1 VSDSFPDVPDD
12 LDRLCRELLAR
23 DPKTRPRGRMIL
35 KKIKGEDDSTGVRRI
50 LPRPVRAGVFVGRDG
65 PLAILA
71 SATEAARRGRTVT
84 VFVEGRSG
92 MGKSALVTKFLERL
106 SSRDHDAIVL
116 AGRCYQQESVPYKA
130 VDSVLDSLCEWLLAR
145 KPEEVAPLLPRHTLA
160 LARLFP
166 VLLQVPA
173 VHEAAREL
181 LGMPEAQ
188 ELRRRAFAALK
199 ELLFNLSRRGL
210 VVLAIDDL
218 QWGDVDSALLLGEI
232 LTPPAPPLL
241 LVAAYRSEERE
252 SSPVLAALRT
262 TLSSPGDIHRILLEE
277 LPLAEAEEMAES
289 LALSRQRT
297 VSRDWLEAVAQE
309 SGGNPSFIEEL
320 VRHSR
325 AGDVGSRGG
334 LSLDTVIASRTTRLP
349 VDVRRFLETVAVAGQ
364 PIRTDVAK
372 EAARLEADERKVV
385 ALLRSEHLVGPH
397 AKGPRGDRVHSRIR
411 DLLPRASR
419 PTRSRTST
427 GAFGRW
433 PRARTRRR
441 TLRTTSR
448 RRRRDARARHTEEAP
463 RGLPKL
469 SFDRSVR
476 FTGALTLAGE
486 AIAAAGRGALERLPG
501 RDAAGPSARRP
512 RAPEDVALELSRRAA
527 EQLLRSGY
535 VDEGLEGLSKVL
547 KVVGM
552 ELAKTPGQALR
563 SFLLTRARLKLRGL
577 SWKER
582 KASDLP
588 ARTLARIDTC
598 WAVALGL
605 SMVDTI
611 RGADFQAR
619 HLLLALEAGEPYR
632 VARALGLEVGYIAT
646 SGVSAHEEVTER
658 LEAAR
663 RAAEISNEPHAKGFV
678 MLIAGIAAALEGRFD
693 EATFLAT
700 EAEDILRT
708 ECSGVSWELFNAQYF
723 SLLSLYYL
731 GHFRSLSGRLPQ
743 LLKEAEERGDLCAVT
758 SLTTRVAYLARLA
771 FDDPVGAR
779 EDVARAMARWSTS
792 GFHVQ
797 HVWRL
802 FAEIEIDL
810 YLGAAREATER
821 IEKIWGDLEKSLLLR
836 IQLVRIG
843 AVHRRARAALAAS
856 RTYPLRATERVR
868 KLALATSLAKK
879 IELEKALWADPLAA
893 LLRAGIAETEGD
905 HEAAKT
911 HLSHAELGFGVSRMA
926 AYATAA
932 RARRAALVGGD
943 EGREI
948 AEGRALAD
956 GRGNPPS
963 GTVRRDARA
972 GLWRLSL

>member
-1 VSDSFPDVPDD
+1 
-12 LDRLCRELLAR
+12 
-23 DPKTRPRGRMIL
+23 M
-35 KKIKGEDDSTGVRRI
+35 
-50 LPRPVRAGVFVGRDG
+50 RAGVFVGRDG

-106 SSRDHDAIVL
+106 SSRDNDAIVL
-116 AGRCYQQESVPYKA
+116 TGRCYQQESVPYKA

-145 KPEEVAPLLPRHTLA
+145 RPEEVAPLLPRHTLA

-297 VSRDWLEAVAQE
+297 VSREWLEAVAQE

-325 AGDVGSRGG
+325 VGDVGSRGL
-334 LSLDTVIASRTTRLP
+334 LSLDTVIASRITRLP

-364 PIRTDVAK
+364 PIPIDVTK

-385 ALLRSEHLVGPH
+385 ALLRSEHLVWSRTR
-397 AKGPRGDRVHSRIR
+397 RGREEIELYHSRIR
-411 DLLPRASR
+411 DVLLARLPADQKQDLHWRLATALAAREDFDAETLAHHFEEAGDAMRA
-419 PTRSRTST
+419 
-427 GAFGRW
+427 
-433 PRARTRRR
+433 ARY
-441 TLRTTSR
+441 
-448 RRRRDARARHTEEAP
+448 TEEAAE
-463 RGLPKL
+463 RAAKALA
-469 SFDRSVR
+469 FDRSVR
-476 FTGALTLAGE
+476 LYRRALTLAGE
-486 AIAAAGRGALERLPG
+486 GDPRRRALARRLGEALSNAGRG
-501 RDAAGPSARRP
+501 RDAAEAFRQAAEG
-512 RAPEDVALELSRRAA
+512 APEDVALELTRRAA

-547 KVVGM
+547 KTVGM
-552 ELAKTPGQALR
+552 ELAKSPGQALR

-632 VARALGLEVGYIAT
+632 VARALGLEVGYLAT
-646 SGVSAHEEVTER
+646 SGVSAHDEVTER
-658 LEAAR
+658 LESAR

-743 LLKEAEERGDLCAVT
+743 LLKEAEERGDLFAVT

-810 YLGAAREATER
+810 YLGSAREAADR
-821 IEKIWGDLEKSLLLR
+821 IERIWGDLDRSLLLR

-843 AVHRRARAALAAS
+843 ALHRRARAALAAA
-856 RTYPLRATERVR
+856 RTYPLRSAERSR
-868 KLALATSLAKK
+868 KLALVSGLAKK
-879 IELEKALWADPLAA
+879 MELEKALWADPLAA
-893 LLRAGIAETEGD
+893 LLRAGISETEGD
-905 HEAAKT
+905 HEKAKAL
-911 HLSHAELGFGVSRMA
+911 LSQAELGFGVSRMA
-926 AYATAA
+926 AYATDA

-943 EGREI
+943 EGRVL
-948 AEGRALAD
+948 AEEA
-956 GRGNPPS
+956 
-963 GTVRRDARA
+963 
-972 GLWRLSL
+972 